1 MGTGRAPEGY
11 GRGDRS
17 TRTEPRQP
25 RVRGERAAQLHR
37 AGPSDLEHLGDEGL
51 VVAPALDAST
61 RKVWTA
67 ACTPSRGAVFR
78 TRLRLRWHA
87 RGTWAGH
94 GRNSRGIRAPS

>member
-1 MGTGRAPEGY
+1 MGTGRAPEGD

-25 RVRGERAAQLHR
+25 RVRGERAAELHR
-37 AGPSDLEHLGDEGL
+37 AGPSDLEHLGDDGL
-51 VVAPALDAST
+51 VVARTGRGDT
-61 RKVWTA
+61 EVWTA

-94 GRNSRGIRAPS
+94 GRNNRGIRAPS